1 MQGRNFVKGILTL
14 SIVATNTSFFEIKA
28 FAQGKS
34 QVTTDTSNISFTSA
48 PFERGKYLAGPG
60 DIFNLKVFDAKE
72 LSGRLEVLND
82 GSISLPFVG
91 SINVEGLTINQVIDK
106 IRLNLGKI
114 LLRPDITLTLMTPRP
129 VRIALIGEVEQ
140 PGLYTLGTRETL
152 GTEGA
157 VRVSV
162 SGLPT
167 IVDAI
172 QKGGGITQEA
182 KLNGVILKRR
192 TQNKTDQYSKKTLD
206 LVDLMMNGNQTQN
219 PFLHDGDVIE
229 IPKDKKLSAD
239 IIKIAAINLSPQII
253 EVNVIGEVE
262 KPGRLKVNSN
272 TTLTQAILIA
282 GGAHQYRANERKV
295 ELVRMSRSGTATLKR
310 YKLNLKEGVSPERN
324 PILKNGDTIRVKRNL
339 FAKSTD
345 VLDEISGPMSDIM
358 TAISLYNMAD
368 DTFNLKLKENFILFD
383 RDDEG
388 PGGAP

>member
-1 MQGRNFVKGILTL
+1 MSATKVVKGI
-14 SIVATNTSFFEIKA
+14 IIVGFVATHTALFSMDVFAKGKGQETSSI
-28 FAQGKS
+28 
-34 QVTTDTSNISFTSA
+34 SNIRPASA
-48 PFERGKYLAGPG
+48 PFERGQYLVGPG
-60 DIFNLKVFDAKE
+60 DVFNLKVFDAKE

-91 SINVEGLTINQVIDK
+91 SVNVEGLQINQVIDK
-106 IRLNLGKI
+106 IRLNLGRI
-114 LLRPDITLTLMTPRP
+114 LLRPDITLTLLTPRP

-162 SGLPT
+162 NGLPT
-167 IVDAI
+167 VVDAI

-192 TQNKTDQYSKKTLD
+192 TQNKTNQFSEKTLD
-206 LVDLMMNGNQTQN
+206 LVDLMLNGDQTQN
-219 PFLHDGDVIE
+219 PFLYDGDVIE

-272 TTLTQAILIA
+272 TTLTQAI
-282 GGAHQYRANERKV
+282 
-295 ELVRMSRSGTATLKR
+295 
-310 YKLNLKEGVSPERN
+310 
-324 PILKNGDTIRVKRNL
+324 
-339 FAKSTD
+339 
-345 VLDEISGPMSDIM
+345 
-358 TAISLYNMAD
+358 
-368 DTFNLKLKENFILFD
+368 
-383 RDDEG
+383 
-388 PGGAP
+388 